1 MSEHPTLSP
10 DELARRAQQ
19 MREAMSTMSLDE
31 LCALVRDI
39 QNRMREVARSPMDKA
54 RTAAPSK

>member
-1 MSEHPTLSP
+1 MSKHPTLSR
-10 DELARRAQQ
+10 DELERRAQQ

-39 QNRMREVARSPMDKA
+39 QNRMREVARSPNADG
-54 RTAAPSK
+54 